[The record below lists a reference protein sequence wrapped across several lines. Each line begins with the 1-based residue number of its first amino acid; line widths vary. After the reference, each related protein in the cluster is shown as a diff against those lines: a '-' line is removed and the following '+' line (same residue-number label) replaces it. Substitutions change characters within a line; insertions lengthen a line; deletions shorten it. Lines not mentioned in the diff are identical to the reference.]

1 MSGQADIIKKASLKV
16 KVVRSK
22 TGAAGLQGP
31 KVFKEFW
38 FVFRALVGGD
48 KILEY
53 HQNERKFQESAAY
66 PKGVLHLG
74 SALAV
79 SYHNP
84 EKKQQFS
91 IELAGGSFIF
101 LEAGTQSIARE
112 WMTCLNAVLFGKG
125 NGPNGALQYFV
136 DVPVGSR
143 LQYAGPSLLEVK
155 DEELTLKTNDGT
167 ANLVRWKL
175 AHLRSFK
182 ARKDTLTVFS
192 GSRSSTGVGEYL
204 FRTSQSVQITHAI
217 ETVVRRLKYE
227 ALGCN
232 QQVVYLSLTSFFM
245 HLSLSPPH
253 FFLHITKRKVMHGST
268 EGASSLVQGSGLVT
282 LPN

>member
-1 MSGQADIIKKASLKV
+1 M
-16 KVVRSK
+16 
-22 TGAAGLQGP
+22 
-31 KVFKEFW
+31 
-38 FVFRALVGGD
+38 FRALVGGD

-125 NGPNGALQYFV
+125 NGRKFLFFRHFVSVGAKTAGFLQSPTRQLGFGFKLLCFCCVHTHTHTPANGALQYFV

-192 GSRSSTGVGEYL
+192 GRYVL
-204 FRTSQSVQITHAI
+204 A
-217 ETVVRRLKYE
+217 
-227 ALGCN
+227 
-232 QQVVYLSLTSFFM
+232 
-245 HLSLSPPH
+245 
-253 FFLHITKRKVMHGST
+253 
-268 EGASSLVQGSGLVT
+268 
-282 LPN
+282 